1 MTARPAPRLLPAPV
15 AVVTIGCAEPRTV
28 VFGTAPG
35 VLEATDINPGCEE
48 ITSGAEFSS
57 TFVATVNGWKED
69 KPVLDIIGEPL
80 EESTPR
86 EFSLDL
92 SVYLDVGDEICV
104 ESTGTEEDDE
114 LLDDPMTEDTDCR
127 IVGYDDSDYVFELAM
142 TTSGCTLSA
151 MFRATVD

>member
-1 MTARPAPRLLPAPV
+1 MNTHQSLPLLIAL
-15 AVVTIGCAEPRTV
+15 ISGGCADPRTV
-28 VFGTAPG
+28 VFGETPG

-69 KPVLDIIGEPL
+69 KPVLDIIAEPL
-80 EESTPR
+80 EEATPR

-92 SVYLDVGDEICV
+92 EVDLGVGDEICV

-114 LLDDPMTEDTDCR
+114 LLDDRMTEDTDCR
-127 IVGYDDSDYVFELAM
+127 VVGDGDTDYVFELAM
-142 TTSGCTLSA
+142 TTGGCTLSA
-151 MFRATVD
+151 MFPATVE